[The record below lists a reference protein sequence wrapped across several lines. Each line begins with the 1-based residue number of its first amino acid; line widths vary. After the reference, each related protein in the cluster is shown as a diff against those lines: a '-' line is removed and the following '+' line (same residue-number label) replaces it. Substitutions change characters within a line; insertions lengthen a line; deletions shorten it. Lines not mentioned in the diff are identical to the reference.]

1 MVSHVLHVHLAFP
14 HTQAAAVAAIRIHF
28 DARDREPVKES
39 VDRSERA
46 DKAAEAAV
54 AESA

>member
-39 VDRSERA
+39 VDRTERA